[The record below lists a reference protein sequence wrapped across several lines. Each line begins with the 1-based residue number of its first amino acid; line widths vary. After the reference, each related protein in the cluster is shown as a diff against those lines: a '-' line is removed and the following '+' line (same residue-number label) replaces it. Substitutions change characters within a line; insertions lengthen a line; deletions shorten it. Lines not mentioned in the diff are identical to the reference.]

1 MSMATAHRILFCI
14 IALLSFISSNGAVV
28 HRSDTLISLITCH
41 AGPEIYELEGHSG
54 VRIATPAY
62 DYVLNYGLF
71 DFNAPGFVYRFVKG
85 ETDYF
90 VGIADFNSFVQSYAA
105 QGRRVVEQQL
115 DLTGEEKSNII
126 DLAQKALLPENRV
139 YRYNYVKDNCS
150 TRCLQ
155 LIEAAV
161 GDTLTFKRGD
171 GMPENTTFRREMKR
185 FHGSYPW
192 YQFGIDM
199 ALGKGIDYP
208 LALRERAFAPVTLQY
223 LMDSASLACHDGMP
237 RNIVGQTVELFPGI
251 DGGASLPSTPWWATP
266 FVAAVVLFLL
276 SVSITVRDISRQRV
290 SRWFDSLL
298 FGIVGLSGFLLTF
311 LIFVSVH
318 EATSPNYLY
327 MWLNPFVLVISVA
340 VWIKSAKNVVLCCHF
355 INFALVSLMA
365 VLWPFLSQCGN
376 WAFIPLIAADL
387 LRSVNYIYINCVKN
401 PTGNTR
407 R

>member
-1 MSMATAHRILFCI
+1 
-14 IALLSFISSNGAVV
+14 
-28 HRSDTLISLITCH
+28 
-41 AGPEIYELEGHSG
+41 
-54 VRIATPAY
+54 
-62 DYVLNYGLF
+62 
-71 DFNAPGFVYRFVKG
+71 
-85 ETDYF
+85 
-90 VGIADFNSFVQSYAA
+90 
-105 QGRRVVEQQL
+105 
-115 DLTGEEKSNII
+115 
-126 DLAQKALLPENRV
+126 
-139 YRYNYVKDNCS
+139 
-150 TRCLQ
+150 
-155 LIEAAV
+155 
-161 GDTLTFKRGD
+161 
-171 GMPENTTFRREMKR
+171 
-185 FHGSYPW
+185 
-192 YQFGIDM
+192 
-199 ALGKGIDYP
+199 
-208 LALRERAFAPVTLQY
+208 
-223 LMDSASLACHDGMP
+223 MDSASLAGHDGMP
-237 RNIVGQTVELFPGI
+237 RNIVGQTVELSPSI

-266 FVAAVVLFLL
+266 FAAAVVLFLL

-298 FGIVGLSGFLLTF
+298 FGIVGLSGLLLTF

-355 INFALVSLMA
+355 INFALVLLMA